1 MKKRKIL
8 ILIALLIVNFS
19 IYAEEKEENKQNERK
34 GNQVYI
40 RRNNGYAAPNE
51 FNMYN
56 SFFPISFAFE
66 IPSIQYNTFG
76 FLKFIGDSK
85 LSIEGNFFEYK
96 KTNSSFE
103 RINPYTDQISK
114 GNLGT
119 YYRSE
124 QNLFLN
130 YHLIENRI
138 ILNFGIQRLQ
148 SDLSDGRFGFNNYNF
163 SQNFTGVTAGLLL
176 ESPRFYGFYI
186 SAGYRY
192 SILNGVSNINHTI
205 VTSARNF
212 EFSQIKDNPF
222 TKYYATETKVILGY
236 EFNDSILLSIGFIEQ
251 SAKVVQN
258 RSQII
263 TSDPF
268 STIFIR
274 SSIEYS
280 ATNEYFGSTFASITY
295 KY

>member
-1 MKKRKIL
+1 MKNMKIITL
-8 ILIALLIVNFS
+8 ITLLLINFS
-19 IYAEEKEENKQNERK
+19 IYAEEEVENKPKERK
-34 GNQVYI
+34 GNQIYL

-56 SFFPISFAFE
+56 SLFPVSLAYE

-76 FLKFIGDSK
+76 FIKFLGDSK
-85 LSIEGNFFEYK
+85 FSIEGNFYEFK
-96 KTNSSFE
+96 KTNFAFD
-103 RINPYTDQISK
+103 RINPYTDQINK
-114 GNLGT
+114 GNIGT

-130 YHLIENRI
+130 YHLIENRV
-138 ILNFGIQRLQ
+138 ILNLGLQRLQ
-148 SDLSDGRFGFNNYNF
+148 SDLSDGRFGYYNYNF
-163 SQNFTGVTAGLLL
+163 SQNFTGVSAGFLL
-176 ESPRFYGFYI
+176 ESPRFHGLYI
-186 SAGYRY
+186 SAGFRY
-192 SILNGVSNINHTI
+192 SILNGYTYINYSI
-205 VTSARNF
+205 VTSGRKAETF
-212 EFSQIKDNPF
+212 EVKDHPF
-222 TKYYATETKVILGY
+222 TKSFINEIKVILGY
-236 EFNDSILLSIGFIEQ
+236 ELNDSILLSIGFIDQ

-263 TSDPF
+263 ASDPF

-274 SSIEYS
+274 TAIEYT

>member
-1 MKKRKIL
+1 MIKRKIFTL
-8 ILIALLIVNFS
+8 IILLISSLS
-19 IYAEEKEENKQNERK
+19 INAEEVENNAKERK
-34 GNQVYI
+34 ANQIYI

-56 SFFPISFAFE
+56 SLFPISFAYE

-76 FLKFIGDSK
+76 FVRFISDSK
-85 LSIEGNFFEYK
+85 FSIEGNFFEYK
-96 KTNSSFE
+96 KTNSSFD

-138 ILNFGIQRLQ
+138 IFNLGIQRLQ
-148 SDLSDGRFGFNNYNF
+148 SDLSDGRFAFYNYNF
-163 SQNFTGVTAGLLL
+163 SQNLNGFTTGLIL
-176 ESPRFYGFYI
+176 ESPRFYGLYI

-192 SILNGVSNINHTI
+192 SILSGFTEINHSI

-212 EFSQIKDNPF
+212 EFSQIKDNPY
-222 TKYYATETKVILGY
+222 TKYYANETKVILGY
-236 EFNDSILLSIGFIEQ
+236 EFNESILLSLGFIDQ
-251 SAKVVQN
+251 SAKIVQN
-258 RSQII
+258 RSQIL
-263 TSDPF
+263 TSDSF
-268 STIFIR
+268 STILIR
-274 SSIEYS
+274 SNIEYT
-280 ATNEYFGSTFASITY
+280 ANNEYSYSTFASVTY
-295 KY
+295 KH

>member
-1 MKKRKIL
+1 MKKRKIITL
-8 ILIALLIVNFS
+8 IILAISSLS
-19 IYAEEKEENKQNERK
+19 INAEEVENNIKERK
-34 GNQVYI
+34 ANQVYI

-56 SFFPISFAFE
+56 SFFPISFAYE

-76 FLKFIGDSK
+76 FVRFIADSK
-85 LSIEGNFFEYK
+85 FSIEGNFFEYK
-96 KTNSSFE
+96 KSNSSFD

-124 QNLFLN
+124 QNLLLN

-138 ILNFGIQRLQ
+138 IFNLGIQRLQ
-148 SDLSDGRFGFNNYNF
+148 SDLSDGRFAFYNYNF
-163 SQNFTGVTAGLLL
+163 SQNLNGLTAGVLL

-192 SILNGVSNINHTI
+192 SILNGFTDINHSI

-212 EFSQIKDNPF
+212 EFAQIKDNPF
-222 TKYYATETKVILGY
+222 TKYYATETKLIIGY
-236 EFNDSILLSIGFIEQ
+236 EFTDSILLSLGFIDQ

-263 TSDPF
+263 TSDSF
-268 STIFIR
+268 STILIR
-274 SSIEYS
+274 SNIEYS
-280 ATNEYFGSTFASITY
+280 AKNEYLGSTFASITY

>member
-1 MKKRKIL
+1 MKNKKIL
-8 ILIALLIVNFS
+8 ILITLLIATFS
-19 IYAEEKEENKQNERK
+19 IYAEEVEIKQKERK
-34 GNQVYI
+34 ANQIYL

-56 SFFPISFAFE
+56 SFFPISLAYE

-76 FLKFIGDSK
+76 FVRFLGDSK
-85 LSIEGNFFEYK
+85 FSLEGNFFEYK

-103 RINPYTDQISK
+103 RINPFTDQISK

-148 SDLSDGRFGFNNYNF
+148 SDLSDGRFAFYNYNF
-163 SQNFTGVTAGLLL
+163 SQNFTGITAGLLL

-186 SAGYRY
+186 SAGYKY
-192 SILNGVSNINHTI
+192 SILNGFSNINHTI

-236 EFNDSILLSIGFIEQ
+236 EFNESILISLGFIDQ

-258 RSQII
+258 RSQIL
-263 TSDPF
+263 TSDSF
-268 STIFIR
+268 STILIR

-280 ATNEYFGSTFASITY
+280 AKNEYFGSTFASITY